1 MTKLMQVWTAAG
13 IVSLSQGGLLMVQ
26 ALRANAKPQEAA
38 ERSGLTLRQVQRLT
52 AMPQVRELVA
62 TTEPL
67 IQVRVSRRVMKA
79 FELIIEGAT
88 YQEAAEAAGIQLT
101 HLRRELDRPEV
112 DAWFRA
118 TTIAMLRAAVPLA
131 LKVQAELRAKQA
143 KRPKRRRRQAA
154 SPSPAALWRQ
164 LQSKGV
170 VSDQ

>member
-1 MTKLMQVWTAAG
+1 
-13 IVSLSQGGLLMVQ
+13 
-26 ALRANAKPQEAA
+26 
-38 ERSGLTLRQVQRLT
+38 
-52 AMPQVRELVA
+52 
-62 TTEPL
+62 
-67 IQVRVSRRVMKA
+67 MKA